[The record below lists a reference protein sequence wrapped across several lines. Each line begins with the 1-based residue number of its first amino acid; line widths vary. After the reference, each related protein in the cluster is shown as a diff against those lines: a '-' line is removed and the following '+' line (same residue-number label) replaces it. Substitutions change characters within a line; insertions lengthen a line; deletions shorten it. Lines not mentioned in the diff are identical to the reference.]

1 MESKQKE
8 LPRLFSRPE
17 DCCGCGG
24 CQSVC
29 PGEAI
34 VMRLDEMGFLYPELD
49 PDKCLRC
56 HLCLAVCP
64 LKSTEETRRSNYGN
78 QEICAPADL
87 R

>member
-29 PGEAI
+29 SGEAI
-34 VMRLDEMGFLYPELD
+34 VMRLDEMVF
-49 PDKCLRC
+49 CI
-56 HLCLAVCP
+56 
-64 LKSTEETRRSNYGN
+64 RSWIRINAFAA
-78 QEICAPADL
+78 ICAWQYVL
-87 R
+87 